1 MRVSLSITQYPS
13 GPGHTPLERVVRIA
27 DEGGIDT
34 VWVADHLV
42 QYAPGTE
49 PTDPILEAYTT
60 LGWLAAH
67 SSRVQLGTMVTAV
80 TFRPAALLIKAVST
94 LDTLSGGRAWFGV
107 GTGYDEREA
116 AQMGLPLPAV
126 AERYER
132 LEDTLRLAHRMWAD
146 DDSPFTGTH
155 VRAERPINRPVSA
168 RRPRILIGGMGERR
182 TLPLV
187 ARYADACNLADIPD
201 GGVTLRRKLDV
212 LARACDAIGRPYG
225 AIEKTVGTLLPAR
238 ESPDAFAD
246 RCAALGELGLDH
258 TAVITRQPWTDDDLT
273 RLVEGARLAA
283 G

>member
-1 MRVSLSITQYPS
+1 
-13 GPGHTPLERVVRIA
+13 
-27 DEGGIDT
+27 
-34 VWVADHLV
+34 
-42 QYAPGTE
+42 
-49 PTDPILEAYTT
+49 
-60 LGWLAAH
+60 
-67 SSRVQLGTMVTAV
+67 
-80 TFRPAALLIKAVST
+80 LLIKAVST
-94 LDTLSGGRAWFGV
+94 LDSLSGGRAWFGV

-146 DDSPFTGTH
+146 DDSPFAGTH
-155 VRAERPINRPVSA
+155 VRAERPINRPVPA
-168 RRPRILIGGMGERR
+168 RRPRILIGGSGEKR

-187 ARYADACNLADIPD
+187 ARYADACNLPDIPD

-212 LARACDAIGRPYG
+212 LARECDAIGRPHDE
-225 AIEKTVGTLLPAR
+225 IEKTVATLLPAG
-238 ESPDAFAD
+238 EPPDAFAE

-258 TAVITRQPWTDDDLT
+258 ATVITRRPWTDDDLT